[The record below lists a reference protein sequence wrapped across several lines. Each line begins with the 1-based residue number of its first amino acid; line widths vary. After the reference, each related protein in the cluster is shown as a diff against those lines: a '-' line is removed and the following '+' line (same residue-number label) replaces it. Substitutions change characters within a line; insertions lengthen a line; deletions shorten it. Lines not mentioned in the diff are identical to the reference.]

1 MSMVA
6 GSQLRNLIIVAESH
20 NLFIIDVTGERVSML
35 VYVCAIQSQF
45 CLKVPQFWYYVYIY
59 NVDLRCRCT

>member
-35 VYVCAIQSQF
+35 VYVFAIRSQF

-59 NVDLRCRCT
+59 NVDLRC